1 MPWQPGRKKQLSS
14 EQLVSSNVS
23 ILGIGFGRTGVAQR
37 RDLSGVLRHA
47 PAKSALCVKPKKL
60 VRRETA
66 SAGRRGAGRLEFGGS
81 GSGGF
86 GPGRGYAPMDWLQ
99 EEGSRER
106 LRMSPLGRDRCS
118 AAIVITTTG
127 VAEDELSGI

>member
-1 MPWQPGRKKQLSS
+1 
-14 EQLVSSNVS
+14 
-23 ILGIGFGRTGVAQR
+23 
-37 RDLSGVLRHA
+37 
-47 PAKSALCVKPKKL
+47 
-60 VRRETA
+60 
-66 SAGRRGAGRLEFGGS
+66 
-81 GSGGF
+81 
-86 GPGRGYAPMDWLQ
+86 MDWLQ